1 MKGGKALLN
10 AVLVTG
16 FALSLMFSTG
26 CSRHPNEEQ
35 IRVLEEARAA
45 ALSAEEQLAQ
55 KQQECN
61 DLQQKVASKEQ
72 QLAKLKKERDM
83 VKEKLQNWK
92 SE

>member
-16 FALSLMFSTG
+16 FALSLMLSTG

-35 IRVLEEARAA
+35 IRVMEEARAA

-55 KQQECN
+55 KQQECE
-61 DLQQKVASKEQ
+61 DLKQQVASKQKE
-72 QLAKLKKERDM
+72 LDNLKKEREL
-83 VKEKLQNWK
+83 VQQRVQNWK

>member
-16 FALSLMFSTG
+16 FTLSLMLSTG

-35 IRVLEEARAA
+35 IRVMEEARAA

-55 KQQECN
+55 KQQECE
-61 DLQQKVASKEQ
+61 DLKQQVASKQKE
-72 QLAKLKKERDM
+72 LDNLKKEREL
-83 VKEKLQNWK
+83 VQQRVQNWK

>member
-10 AVLVTG
+10 AALVTG
-16 FALSLMFSTG
+16 FALSLMLSTG

-45 ALSAEEQLAQ
+45 ALAAEEQLAQ
-55 KQQECN
+55 KQQECD
-61 DLQQKVASKEQ
+61 DLQKQVASKKEE
-72 QLAKLKKERDM
+72 LKNLKKERDL
-83 VKEKLQNWK
+83 VKERVQNWK